1 LALNSNP
8 DHPVKKLFRGFR
20 VFRGQKT
27 EVIEK
32 RFMNTSFFLRTVV
45 LSGALFAGLVPEI
58 AQGAREDRPNVIL
71 CMTDDQ
77 GWTDVSYNEKGRL
90 VAGSFKTVELDKMAT
105 AGMRFDRFYAAA
117 PVCSPTRGSC
127 LTGRHPYRYGVTLY
141 GKPLKL
147 EEKTIAHALRE
158 AGYNTGHFGK
168 WHLNGQSG
176 AGKPI
181 AKEDPLNPGAFGF
194 ETWFSVSN
202 FFDTNTKFSR
212 NGETVATQGD
222 GSDVIVAEA
231 LKWLDTLKTKDSGKP
246 FLAVIWFGSPH
257 SPLKPLQ
264 SDLKAAGGDAELGE
278 IAGVD
283 RAMGTLRKG
292 LRERGIV
299 ENTMLWFNSDNGRP
313 KGNSPLKGGKGG
325 IDEGGI
331 RVPGICEWPARI
343 KPGKTS
349 IPVVTS
355 DFYPTIL
362 EAAGIPIP
370 KGKPLPLDGISLL
383 PLLDGK
389 MTERPSPIGFMS
401 GATTALSDNQY
412 KLVANGKEKHLYDLT
427 QDLGETKDI
436 AGEKPDVVAKMSK
449 ALEAWEAS
457 VNKSKT
463 GGDYE
468 KK

>member
-1 LALNSNP
+1 MNKSHFL
-8 DHPVKKLFRGFR
+8 
-20 VFRGQKT
+20 KT
-27 EVIEK
+27 VAW
-32 RFMNTSFFLRTVV
+32 
-45 LSGALFAGLVPEI
+45 GAVLFAGTTSGV
-58 AQGAREDRPNVIL
+58 AQDVKDSRPNVIL

-90 VAGSFKTVELDKMAT
+90 ANGTFKTIELDKMAS
-105 AGMRFDRFYAAA
+105 AGLRFDRFYAAA

-147 EEKTIAHALRE
+147 EEKTIAHALGA
-158 AGYNTGHFGK
+158 AGYRTGHFGK
-168 WHLNGQSG
+168 WHLNGKSG
-176 AGKPI
+176 SGKPI

-202 FFDTNTKFSR
+202 FFDTNTTFSR
-212 NGETVATQGD
+212 NGEIVTTQGD

-231 LKWLDTLKTKDSGKP
+231 LKWLDTLKTKDPGKP

-257 SPLKPLQ
+257 VPHKPLQ
-264 SDLKAAGGDAELGE
+264 SDLKATGGDAELAE

-283 RAMGTLRKG
+283 RAMGTLRRG
-292 LRERGIV
+292 LRERGIA

-313 KGNSPLKGGKGG
+313 KDANSPLKGGKGG

-331 RVPGICEWPARI
+331 RVPGICEWPVRI
-343 KPGKTS
+343 KSGKTS

-362 EAAGIPIP
+362 EAVGLQVP
-370 KGKPLPLDGISLL
+370 KDKPLPLDGISLM
-383 PLLDGK
+383 PLFEGK
-389 MTERPSPIGFMS
+389 MAERPRPIGFMS

-412 KLVANGKEKHLYDLT
+412 KLVASGKEKRLYDLT
-427 QDLGETKDI
+427 QDLGETKDL

-449 ALEAWEAS
+449 VLDAWEAS

-463 GGDYE
+463 GADYQ
-468 KK
+468 K